1 MFVLSVTV
9 GLYSQFD
16 GNIDPRNF
24 AAEACRGVYITD
36 SDHAECSFIESRER
50 ETLLRTACH
59 VTTTS
64 SRSSTSA
71 VANRLSVS
79 RLRGSK

>member
-50 ETLLRTACH
+50 RNFAENGM
-59 VTTTS
+59 
-64 SRSSTSA
+64 SRDDDVIAKLDISCC
-71 VANRLSVS
+71 
-79 RLRGSK
+79 